1 MLKEDDRDM
10 ELMDS
15 IKKSV
20 AGATGIVK
28 EIGDSLSETASLL
41 RIEQSEQVFRSL
53 SDGMDNLNHLMDF
66 IRELKSGI
74 EILRLKDYDISIEP
88 LLIWDNFLDVFREML
103 SAFESQDWI
112 TLADL
117 IQYEIKPLLTDCEN
131 SLTDLQNNLQA
142 LQISQ

>member
-1 MLKEDDRDM
+1 MLKGDNRDM
-10 ELMDS
+10 EIVSS

-20 AGATGIVK
+20 IEVTGIVK
-28 EIGDSLSETASLL
+28 EIGDSLSEAASLL
-41 RIEQSEQVFRSL
+41 KIEQSEQVFRSL

-66 IRELKSGI
+66 VRELKSGI
-74 EILRLKDYDISIEP
+74 EHLRLKGYDISIEP

-117 IQYEIKPLLTDCEN
+117 IQYEIKPLLADGEN
-131 SLTDLQNNLQA
+131 SLADLQKNLQA
-142 LQISQ
+142 L

>member
-1 MLKEDDRDM
+1 MLKRDDRDM

-20 AGATGIVK
+20 VGAAGVVK
-28 EIGDSLSETASLL
+28 EIGDSLFETASLL
-41 RIEQSEQVFRSL
+41 RIEQSEQVFISL
-53 SDGMDNLNHLMDF
+53 SEGMNNLNHLMDF

-74 EILRLKDYDISIEP
+74 EHLRLKGIDISMEP
-88 LLIWDNFLDVFREML
+88 LLVWDNFLDVFREML

-117 IQYEIKPLLTDCEN
+117 IQYEIKPLLTDGGN
-131 SLTDLQNNLQA
+131 GLADVQKNLQA
-142 LQISQ
+142 L